1 MQVGTG
7 NLKSPDQLH
16 PVFGTFTPTIMIK
29 KSIIN
34 KPIMPKDCG
43 LKIPIQPVKQVSKN
57 YMALDERHFLRLNL
71 LSAHCIV

>member
-43 LKIPIQPVKQVSKN
+43 LKIPIQPVKQVRKN
-57 YMALDERHFLRLNL
+57 YMAFNGSLKIFPG
-71 LSAHCIV
+71 